1 MSAVTAAPYKAYKP
15 AGWENFQHGAET
27 YRKKTYS
34 NDARQSRQDAL
45 NQNLLRTDMHNDKS
59 GFCGTW
65 TSAELKELWRLRYE
79 RKPKYTYDQLS
90 KRFHKP
96 NTWDIVNTLCLLQNR
111 KRTGADMWTPINK
124 PSCGDAT
131 RPKPLSNRN
140 YTNLRAKF
148 SEKTKELVRLYGEGY
163 RQKKIAEMFN
173 MNEEAVSSGIGRVRR
188 TNPDLYNTLF
198 EEGKARKK

>member
-1 MSAVTAAPYKAYKP
+1 MSAVTAVPYKAYKP

-65 TSAELKELWRLRYE
+65 TSGELKELWRLRYE
-79 RKPKYTYDQLS
+79 RKPKYTYDQLA

-96 NTWDIVNTLCLLQNR
+96 NTWDIVNALCLLQNR
-111 KRTGADMWTPINK
+111 KRTGVDMWTPINK
-124 PSCGDAT
+124 PSCGDDPS
-131 RPKPLSNRN
+131 RPVVLRRQPKPI
-140 YTNLRAKF
+140 A
-148 SEKTKELVRLYGEGY
+148 EKTKEIVRLLGEGY
-163 RQKKIAEMFN
+163 TPKEIGEKNGMTRKD
-173 MNEEAVSSGIGRVRR
+173 VSSAISRVRKNH
-188 TNPDLYNTLF
+188 TKLF
-198 EEGKARKK
+198 YELIEEGKARKK

>member
-1 MSAVTAAPYKAYKP
+1 MSAVTAVPYKAYKP

-27 YRKKTYS
+27 YRKKTHT
-34 NDARQSRQDAL
+34 NDARQSRQDTL
-45 NQNLLRTDMHNDKS
+45 NQNLLRTDLHNDKS

-96 NTWDIVNTLCLLQNR
+96 NTWDIVNALCLLQNR
-111 KRTGADMWTPINK
+111 KRSGVDMWTPVCK

-131 RPKPLSNRN
+131 RPMVERKN
-140 YTNLRAKF
+140 YYDPKATF
-148 SEKTKELVRLYGEGY
+148 SDKTKELVRLLGEGY
-163 RQKKIAEMFN
+163 TRRQIAN
-173 MNEEAVSSGIGRVRR
+173 MYGMNYPAVDSGITRVRR
-188 TNPDLYNTLF
+188 KNPDLYNALYA
-198 EEGKARKK
+198 EGKARKK